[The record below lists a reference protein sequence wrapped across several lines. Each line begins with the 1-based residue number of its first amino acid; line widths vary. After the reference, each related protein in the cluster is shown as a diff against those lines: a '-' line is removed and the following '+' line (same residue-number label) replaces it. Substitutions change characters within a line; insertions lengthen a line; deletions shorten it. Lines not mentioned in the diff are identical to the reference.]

1 MCLELACLAALAHE
15 ATLSAYNVAGGNFA
29 ASGALAA
36 AEALGYTAAAAG
48 AITAAAGAIVLLYTA
63 RYAFRRTAGYAS
75 RPQKC
80 AAPASSLGSFDSPGS
95 LGSPG
100 SFESFDPLARLA
112 QLDRKVELIAA
123 SLEAITG
130 VYAYYAAPGGMKLH
144 ASIDCILLSHSRE
157 LATLTV
163 SPDVRAFLLRAQVVC
178 LRCGHEAPH

>member
-1 MCLELACLAALAHE
+1 MCLELACLAALAYE
-15 ATLSAYNVAGGNFA
+15 ATLSAYNAAGGNFA

-36 AEALGYTAAAAG
+36 PEALGYTAAAAG

-80 AAPASSLGSFDSPGS
+80 AAAAPASSPGS

-100 SFESFDPLARLA
+100 SPDSLDPLARLA

-178 LRCGHEAPH
+178 LRCGYEALH